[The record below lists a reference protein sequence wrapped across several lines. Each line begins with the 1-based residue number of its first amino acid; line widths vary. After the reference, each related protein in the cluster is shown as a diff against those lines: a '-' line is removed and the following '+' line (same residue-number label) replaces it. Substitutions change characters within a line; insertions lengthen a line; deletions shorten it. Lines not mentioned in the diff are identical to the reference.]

1 MIRENVGLL
10 LTGAGDLVTNDMED
24 TKILTAF
31 FTSVFTGKICLQE
44 SQASEAS
51 GKILSKEDLPW
62 AEEDQVR
69 EHLK

>member
-1 MIRENVGLL
+1 M
-10 LTGAGDLVTNDMED
+10 TNDMED

-31 FTSVFTGKICLQE
+31 FASVFTGKICLQE

-51 GKILSKEDLPW
+51 GKILSKEDSPW

-69 EHLK
+69 EHSK